1 MSGHSKW
8 HNIKIKKSKVDNIR
22 GQVFTKISKEIHM
35 AVREGG
41 PDPDNNYRLKMA
53 VQKAKDN
60 NMPGDNIK
68 KTIEKAVG
76 GSGTDFEEIIYEGY
90 GPAGVA
96 VMLQAATDNRNR
108 TAAEVRRIFTRNG
121 GSLGESGCVSWMFEK
136 KGLIFVPE
144 NIIDEETLLGIALD
158 AGAQD
163 LNEADE
169 GFEVTT
175 EPTSL
180 TEVRKVL
187 DEKKVAYDSVEI
199 TWIPK
204 NTVKVSDDDAG
215 KVLKLVEDLEENDD
229 IQQVYANF
237 DISKEFMEKMESE

>member
-8 HNIKIKKSKVDNIR
+8 HNIKIKKSKMDNIR
-22 GQVFTKISKEIHM
+22 GAVFTKISKEIHM

-60 NMPGDNIK
+60 NMPSDNIK

-76 GSGTDFEEIIYEGY
+76 GSAADFEEIIYEGY

-108 TAAEVRRIFTRNG
+108 TAAEVRRLFTRNG

-144 NIIDEETLLGIALD
+144 NTIDEEALLSIVID
-158 AGAQD
+158 AGADD
-163 LNEADE
+163 LNSVDE
-169 GFEVTT
+169 GFEITM
-175 EPTSL
+175 EPTSM
-180 TEVRKVL
+180 TEVRKAL
-187 DEKKVAYDSVEI
+187 EEKKVAYESAEI

-204 NTVKVSDDDAG
+204 NNVKVSDEDAG
-215 KVLKLVEDLEENDD
+215 KVLKLVEELEEYDD

-237 DISKEFMEKMESE
+237 DISKEFMEKME